1 MPALY
6 DYYESLMLLAAGLP
20 RTFKTILIVLYPTV
34 PTVGDKNKKTTL
46 NTRFLARDKTLEVA
60 RMIREMLKS
69 CVFHGTFGT
78 ALVLYTCF
86 GD

>member
-46 NTRFLARDKTLEVA
+46 NTRFLARDKTL
-60 RMIREMLKS
+60 
-69 CVFHGTFGT
+69 
-78 ALVLYTCF
+78 
-86 GD
+86 